1 MQKMFAGPE
10 IESLPVD
17 LEIFGTESVA
27 NSKEFAGNLLLMLK
41 NNDVKMEII
50 NWGEDGSN
58 WMPVVRF
65 KGREMD
71 MIRFAMDL
79 MDIDEELARETLFG
93 E

>member
-1 MQKMFAGPE
+1 
-10 IESLPVD
+10 
-17 LEIFGTESVA
+17 
-27 NSKEFAGNLLLMLK
+27 
-41 NNDVKMEII
+41 
-50 NWGEDGSN
+50 
-58 WMPVVRF
+58 MPVVRF